1 MTNRSADDRV
11 SPVVGRPPLVVV
23 FVAMVVIALGE
34 LGGAVLSQLRPA
46 TARWAA
52 ARVAANPQ
60 AHGLT
65 GAAEYDETVREQAVF
80 ATEAGLSFFHTH
92 AEGTGLVLFFA
103 ATLVA
108 SVVRRRATRAALH
121 ALLTVGALFP
131 LGYLVYAFAVLQLG
145 RDAGVQFAE
154 RWVLTPLGS
163 SAILGLL
170 GLAAVLASPRG
181 GPGIP
186 GGR

>member
-1 MTNRSADDRV
+1 MTNRAADDTV
-11 SPVVGRPPLVVV
+11 CAVVNRPPLVVV
-23 FVAMVVIALGE
+23 LVAVLVIALGE
-34 LGGAVLSQLRPA
+34 LGGAVLSELRPA

-52 ARVAANPQ
+52 AQVTANAR

-65 GAAEYDETVREQAVF
+65 GSAEYDDAIREQAVF

-108 SVVRRRATRAALH
+108 SCVRRRAARAGLY
-121 ALLTVGALFP
+121 ALLTAGALFP
-131 LGYLVYAFAVLQLG
+131 LGYLAYALAVLQLG
-145 RDAGVQFAE
+145 RDAGVELAE

-163 SAILGLL
+163 SAILGLV
-170 GLAAVLASPRG
+170 GLVAVLARRPA
-181 GPGIP
+181 GPGA
-186 GGR
+186 R

>member
-1 MTNRSADDRV
+1 V
-11 SPVVGRPPLVVV
+11 GPVIASRPAVGRPPLVVV
-23 FVAMVVIALGE
+23 FVAVLVIALGE

-52 ARVAANPQ
+52 ARIAANPQ

-65 GAAEYDETVREQAVF
+65 GSAEYDETIRERTVF

-108 SVVRRRATRAALH
+108 SVVRQRAARAALYV
-121 ALLTVGALFP
+121 LLTLGALFP
-131 LGYLVYAFAVLQLG
+131 LGYLVYAGAVLRLG
-145 RDAGVQFAE
+145 RDSGIELAE
-154 RWVLTPLGS
+154 TWVLTPLGS
-163 SAILGLL
+163 AAIVGLL
-170 GLAAVLASPRG
+170 GLAWALTR
-181 GPGIP
+181 
-186 GGR
+186 R

>member
-1 MTNRSADDRV
+1 V
-11 SPVVGRPPLVVV
+11 SRPPLIVV
-23 FVAMVVIALGE
+23 FVAVLVIALGE

-65 GAAEYDETVREQAVF
+65 GLAEYDDAVREQAVF

-92 AEGTGLVLFFA
+92 AEGSGLVLFFA

-108 SVVRRRATRAALH
+108 SVVRRGALRAALYT
-121 ALLTVGALFP
+121 LLTAGALFP
-131 LGYLVYAFAVLQLG
+131 LGYLVYALAVLARG
-145 RDAGVQFAE
+145 RDAGIALAE
-154 RWVLTPLGS
+154 TWVLTPLGAA
-163 SAILGLL
+163 AIVGLL
-170 GLAAVLASPRG
+170 GLAVALARR
-181 GPGIP
+181 P
-186 GGR
+186 GGSRGA